1 VSFTCDVDGMTLR
14 GRLDAVFA
22 DRDGGWTVVDWK
34 TGAVPSDDELPALSV
49 QLAAYR
55 LAWASLS
62 DVPVDQ
68 VRAAF
73 HYVRSNTTLR
83 PVDLMDA
90 PALRALL
97 RGIPQSG
104 AAST

>member
-1 VSFTCDVDGMTLR
+1 
-14 GRLDAVFA
+14 
-22 DRDGGWTVVDWK
+22 
-34 TGAVPSDDELPALSV
+34 
-49 QLAAYR
+49 LAAYR

-62 DVPVDQ
+62 SVPVDK

-90 PALRALL
+90 PTLRGLL
-97 RGIPQSG
+97 RGLPSPGQAG
-104 AAST
+104 TAST

>member
-1 VSFTCDVDGMTLR
+1 MSFTCDVDGMTLR

-22 DRDGGWTVVDWK
+22 DADGGWTVVDWK
-34 TGAVPSDDELPALSV
+34 TGAVPPEDELPALTV

-62 DVPVDQ
+62 GVPVDR

-73 HYVRSNTTLR
+73 HYVRSDTRCAR
-83 PVDLMDA
+83 P
-90 PALRALL
+90 
-97 RGIPQSG
+97 
-104 AAST
+104 T

>member
-1 VSFTCDVDGMTLR
+1 MTLR

-22 DRDGGWTVVDWK
+22 DHDGGWTVVDWK
-34 TGAVPSDDELPALSV
+34 TGAVPSDEELPALSV

-62 DVPVDQ
+62 GVPVDQ

-90 PALRALL
+90 HALRTLL
-97 RGIPQSG
+97 GGIPQTG
-104 AAST
+104 AANT